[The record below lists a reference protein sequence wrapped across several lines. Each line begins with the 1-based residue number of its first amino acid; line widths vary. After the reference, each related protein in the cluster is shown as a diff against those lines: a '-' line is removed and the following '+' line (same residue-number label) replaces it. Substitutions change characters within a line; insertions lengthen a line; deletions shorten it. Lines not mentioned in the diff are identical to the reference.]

1 MTDAQFSY
9 RYVNFAE
16 LYKLLQFN
24 KKYTAI
30 FFLHSAQASSI
41 MNSIIFVPIA
51 FIRSLFCVI
60 RLLPAIKLSEM
71 PLTYMRCMWIYYYV
85 KSAR

>member
-1 MTDAQFSY
+1 MTEFSY

-24 KKYTAI
+24 KKCTAI
-30 FFLHSAQASSI
+30 FFLHSAQPSSI

-51 FIRSLFCVI
+51 IIRSLFCVI
-60 RLLPAIKLSEM
+60 RLLPAIELSEM

-85 KSAR
+85 